1 MAAQY
6 KLETD
11 GSISITLNIKPEG
24 SMLEQEE
31 QIAAAVAEVG
41 RLATQLSLS
50 DFDTS
55 GSPIIVDNEKYTSWG
70 KEKKLSVPLG
80 RSSRLP
86 TCVSTI
92 KWR

>member
-6 KLETD
+6 KLESD

-41 RLATQLSLS
+41 RLATALSLKS
-50 DFDTS
+50 FDT
-55 GSPIIVDNEKYTSWG
+55 GGEPIIVDNEKHTSRG
-70 KEKKLSVPLG
+70 EEKKHFKRRGEKLG
-80 RSSRLP
+80 
-86 TCVSTI
+86 
-92 KWR
+92 

>member
-6 KLETD
+6 KKETD

-41 RLATQLSLS
+41 RLATALSLQGY
-50 DFDTS
+50 DTS
-55 GSPIIVDNEKYTSWG
+55 GDPIVVSNEKYTSRG
-70 KEKKLSVPLG
+70 QEKKATKPRG
-80 RSSRLP
+80 E
-86 TCVSTI
+86 
-92 KWR
+92 K